1 MTDKNQNYAERDSLD
16 EEESAEIIYNEIV
29 RLYNLG
35 MESHDNLKDK
45 SNSIIMATG
54 TIITL
59 VTLATIQLINL
70 NLLSKITYGISF
82 VFIPYFLLILSLI
95 FAVKSYRVRE
105 LKTIDAQK
113 FLKKYY
119 REPKIALLDQL
130 ASNIANDT
138 YKNNEKAEE
147 RKKFVNYAMTSL
159 EMGIIIFALIFVIF
173 LILILLI

>member
-1 MTDKNQNYAERDSLD
+1 MTDRNQDYEERDSL
-16 EEESAEIIYNEIV
+16 EAEKSAEIIYNEIV
-29 RLYNLG
+29 RLYELG

-59 VTLATIQLINL
+59 VTLATIQLLNL

-82 VFIPYFLLILSLI
+82 VFIPYFLLIFSLI

-105 LKTIDAQK
+105 LDTVSAQE
-113 FLKKYY
+113 FLENYY
-119 REPKIALLDQL
+119 REPKITLLDQL
-130 ASNIANDT
+130 ASNIADDT
-138 YKNNEKAEE
+138 YENNKKAEE
-147 RKKFVNYAMTSL
+147 RKKFVDYAMTSL

-173 LILILLI
+173 IIILIY